1 MSIEED
7 FADLHVHSGFSLLDG
22 TTAPEGIVDHAA
34 KIGRK
39 YIAITDHGDISGW
52 PSFYRAAEKKGVVPS
67 FGCELYLIEHWN
79 EDCKEKQKNLHL
91 TAIAK
96 TEEGQKKLIKAIGF
110 ANREGMRKSG
120 FAARAF
126 LPMDYALKNNWAGD
140 IIIATG
146 CASSPFWNAQDG
158 IKLLESYK
166 DAFKDDIYAETMP
179 IYDWEEQQYIN
190 ELAITE
196 GKRLG
201 IKPIATC
208 DIHYLTKDDCQF
220 HDVVIGLGQHGK
232 TVSVPIGYGPG
243 HRWGFES
250 HCAHFHTNVQLV
262 ESFTKLGYTDAL
274 VRSMILNTR
283 EIAEKTIHT
292 FKQTPVVLPNV
303 YNVKSEEEEYGIFV
317 DLITQGLESL
327 GLVKDEY
334 IDRLEREMGTIR
346 RMNFVRYFLLV
357 YDVIKWAKSNGI
369 LIGPSRGSVGGSL
382 VAYCMNITNLDPIK
396 YGLFFERF
404 IDGKRTDLPD
414 IDIDIDSRQRHLVE
428 GYLKEKYGAD
438 NVVHV
443 STFGRLMGRAAI
455 RDTARWFEVPLAEAD
470 AASKSIIHKYD
481 ADEDAEKT
489 IECTLESGDPTLLA
503 FANKYPDVVKYA
515 QKLEG
520 LVRTYGVHA
529 SGYVISEHS
538 LKESDRCYLVD
549 RNEQTSINWNG
560 KDLEWCGFVKLDLL
574 GLSTLSVIAEAL
586 NLIKKRHNKD
596 IDLTK
601 IPMDDKVTFAMLS
614 QGETATVFQLH
625 TVGVK
630 KFCKELRPDNF
641 EHLSAVPA
649 LWKPGPIMAGMT
661 EKYKQVKLGLEQPE
675 YLSKEYEEISK
686 ETFGQLIYQEQ
697 VVQILIKLAG
707 FTFLEA
713 DKVRKIISKRQGLE
727 LLQAYE
733 KTFVDG
739 CVKVGSINSE
749 VATLLWAKLVQFGIY
764 VLNKSHAVGYSLLAY
779 WCAYLK
785 ANYPSE
791 WLCGYLNFANTDKE
805 NKDGEQ
811 EIDIALKEAVRLG
824 ISIKTPDINKSD
836 VIWSVD
842 PNGSLR
848 VGLKDIAFVGDS
860 AFALLA
866 KIKAQGKVR
875 TFEELLDGDGQVLN
889 KRVLKS
895 MLFCGALDEIEFTRI
910 NKERL
915 ILQFDDYWKAIGTKS
930 KEAKFL
936 ESAKPEGDIQEIIDR
951 ERQEYL
957 RFNPIAIH
965 GGHSVKAVA
974 KLLNLPFVESEAG
987 EYIQGKGRQYNRQAV
1002 ELCQMPGTGVRLVN
1016 ATEGNFAKHSTDTKN
1031 CESCLLR
1038 KACPSPVPFKRGHLD
1053 LMIIG
1058 ETPHSNGSQFH
1069 PNDKIWECLTE
1080 IGLEPNKVNVST
1092 ILKCRPPKGVK
1103 ASVEEIMGC
1112 QWMEKE
1118 LLMIKPKFVLSMG
1131 NVGLQYFK
1139 GLEKGINSYNAKTE
1153 WNGRFNCWITYSI
1166 NTASLYFH
1174 PEHVSLLREAVK
1186 EFHRVYSQFV

>member
-1 MSIEED
+1 MSLEQD
-7 FADLHVHSGFSLLDG
+7 FADLHVHTGFSLLDG
-22 TTAPEGIVDHAA
+22 TTPPEGIIEHAA
-34 KIGRK
+34 SIGRK

-52 PSFYRAAEKKGVVPS
+52 PSFYRAAKKNNVIPS
-67 FGCELYLIEHWN
+67 FGCELYLIENW
-79 EDCKEKQKNLHL
+79 DKDFKEKQKNLHL

-110 ANREGMRKSG
+110 ANREGVRKSG

-126 LPMDYALKNNWAGD
+126 LPTDYALNNNWAGD

-146 CASSPFWNAQDG
+146 CASSPFWNAQNG

-166 DAFKDDIYAETMP
+166 DAFKDDLYAETMP
-179 IYDWEEQQYIN
+179 IYDWEEQKYIN
-190 ELAITE
+190 ELAIME
-196 GKRLG
+196 GARLG
-201 IKPIATC
+201 IKPICTC
-208 DIHYLTKDDCQF
+208 DIHYLTKDDCAF

-232 TVSVPIGYGPG
+232 TISMGPEK
-243 HRWGFES
+243 RWQFES
-250 HCAHFHTNVQLV
+250 HCAHFHTNSQLN
-262 ESFTKLGYTDAL
+262 EAFLKLGYTESL
-274 VRSMILNTR
+274 VREMILNTR
-283 EIAEKTIHT
+283 EIAEKTVHE
-292 FKQTPVVLPNV
+292 FKQSPVVLPNV
-303 YNVKSEEEEYGIFV
+303 YNVKSDEEEYQIFL
-317 DLITQGLESL
+317 DLVTSGLERL
-327 GLVKDEY
+327 GLVRDEY
-334 IDRLEREMGTIR
+334 IDRLERELNVIR
-346 RMNFVRYFLLV
+346 NMKFVRYFLLV
-357 YDVIKWAKSNGI
+357 YDTIKWAKSNGI

-455 RDTARWFEVPLAEAD
+455 RDTARFFEVPLAEAD
-470 AASKSIIHKYD
+470 AASKSIVHKYD

-489 IECTLESGDPTLLA
+489 IECTIAEGDPTILA
-503 FANKYPDVVKYA
+503 FQAKYPKVIEYA

-529 SGYVISEHS
+529 SGYVISEKS
-538 LKESDRCYLVD
+538 LKDSDKCYLVD
-549 RNEQTSINWNG
+549 RNEQISVNWNG
-560 KDLEWCGFVKLDLL
+560 KDLEYCGFVKLDLL
-574 GLSTLSVIAEAL
+574 GLSTLAVVAECL
-586 NLIKKRHNKD
+586 SLVKQRHNVD

-601 IPMDDKVTFAMLS
+601 IPMDDKITFNMLS
-614 QGETATVFQLH
+614 KGETATVFQLH

-630 KFCKELRPDNF
+630 KFCKELQPDNF
-641 EHLSAVPA
+641 EHLSAIPA
-649 LWKPGPIMAGMT
+649 LWKPGPITTGMT
-661 EKYKQVKLGLEQPE
+661 EKYKLCKLGLEQPE

-733 KTFVDG
+733 KSFVDG

-749 VATLLWAKLVQFGIY
+749 VATLLWEKLVQFGIY

-785 ANYPSE
+785 ANYSSE
-791 WLCGYLNFANTDKE
+791 WLCSYLNYANTDKE

-824 ISIKTPDINKSD
+824 ISIKTPDINKSG

-860 AFALLA
+860 AFELLA
-866 KIKAQGKVR
+866 KIKARGQIR
-875 TFEELLDGDGQVLN
+875 TFEELLEDKEGTLN

-895 MLFCGALDEIEFTRI
+895 MLFCGALDELEFTRI

-915 ILQFDDYWKAIGTKS
+915 ILGFDAYWDAIGSPK
-930 KEAKFL
+930 KEAKLL
-936 ESAKPEGDIQEIIDR
+936 ESPRPEGDITEIIDR
-951 ERQEYL
+951 NRQEYL
-957 RFNPIAIH
+957 RFNPIAIN
-965 GGHSVKAVA
+965 GGHSVQNCA
-974 KLLNLPFVESEAG
+974 KLLGLPFVEAEDG
-987 EYIQGKGRQYNRQAV
+987 EYIQGKTRQYNRQAV
-1002 ELCQMPGTGVRLVN
+1002 ELCMMPDTGIRLIN
-1016 ATEGNFAKHSTDTKN
+1016 AVEGSFEKIKTDTRN
-1031 CESCLLR
+1031 CTSCQLR
-1038 KACPSPVPFKRGHLD
+1038 KCASPVPFTRGKFN
-1053 LMIIG
+1053 LMIVG
-1058 ETPHSNGSQFH
+1058 ETPWEDQQFH
-1069 PNDKIWECLTE
+1069 PKDKIFSV
-1080 IGLEPNKVNVST
+1080 LEEFGIEKNNICFTSAV
-1092 ILKCRPPKGVK
+1092 KCRPTRGLK
-1103 ASVEEIMGC
+1103 ATPEEIVGC
-1112 QWMEKE
+1112 SWLDREIN
-1118 LLMIKPKFVLSMG
+1118 LVRPKFILAMG
-1131 NVGLQYFK
+1131 NVNLQYFK

-1153 WNGRFNCWITYSI
+1153 WNGKHNCWTTFSI

-1174 PEHVSLLREAVK
+1174 PEHISLLRESVK
-1186 EFHRVYSQFV
+1186 EWHRAFTQFI

>member
-22 TTAPEGIVDHAA
+22 TTAPEGLVKHAA
-34 KIGRK
+34 KMGRK
-39 YIAITDHGDISGW
+39 YLAITDHGDISGW
-52 PSFYRAAEKKGVVPS
+52 PSFYRATKDTGVIPS
-67 FGCELYLIEHWN
+67 FGCELYLIENW
-79 EDCKEKQKNLHL
+79 DKDFKDQQKNLHL

-96 TEEGQKKLIKAIGF
+96 TEAGQKKLIKAIGF

-126 LPMDYALKNNWAGD
+126 LPTDYALKNEWAGD

-146 CASSPFWNAQDG
+146 CASSPFWNAQNG
-158 IKLLESYK
+158 IQLLESYK
-166 DAFKDDIYAETMP
+166 EAFKDDIYAETMP
-179 IYDWEEQQYIN
+179 IYDWPEQKLIN
-190 ELAITE
+190 ELALTE
-196 GKRLG
+196 AARLG
-201 IKPIATC
+201 MKSICTC
-208 DIHYLTKDDCQF
+208 DIHYLTKDECDF
-220 HDVVIGLGQHGK
+220 HDVVIGLAQHGK
-232 TVSVPIGYGPG
+232 TVSMPIGYGPG
-243 HRWGFES
+243 KRWGFES
-250 HCAHFHTNVQLV
+250 HCAHFHTNGQLM
-262 ESFTKLGYTDAL
+262 ESFGKLGYPDSLT
-274 VRSMILNTR
+274 REMIFNTK
-283 EIAEKTIHT
+283 EIAEKCIHE
-292 FKQTPVVLPNV
+292 FKQAPVVLPNV
-303 YNVKSEEEEYGIFV
+303 YNVKSEEEEYQIFAE
-317 DLITQGLESL
+317 LITNGLQSL
-327 GLVKDEY
+327 DLVKDEY
-334 IDRLEREMGTIR
+334 VDRLEREMNTIR
-346 RMNFVRYFLLV
+346 KMNFVRYFLLV
-357 YDVIKWAKSNGI
+357 YDVIKWSKENGI

-455 RDTARWFEVPLAEAD
+455 RDTARFFEVPLAEAD

-489 IECTLESGDPTLLA
+489 IECTIDSGDPTILE
-503 FANKYPDVVKYA
+503 FMRKYPKVIEHAK
-515 QKLEG
+515 KLEG
-520 LVRTYGVHA
+520 IVRTYGVHA
-529 SGYVISEHS
+529 SGYVISETS
-538 LKESDRCYLVD
+538 LKESDRCFLVD
-549 RNEQTSINWNG
+549 RNDQISINWNG

-574 GLSTLSVIAEAL
+574 GLATLSVTAEAL
-586 NLIKKRHNKD
+586 SLIKKRHGRD

-601 IPMDDKVTFAMLS
+601 IPMDDKVTFEMLS

-630 KFCKELRPDNF
+630 KFCKELKPDNF

-661 EKYKQVKLGLEQPE
+661 EKYKLCKLGIEQPE

-686 ETFGQLIYQEQ
+686 GTFGQIIYQEQ
-697 VVQILIKLAG
+697 VVQLCMKLAG

-739 CVKVGSINSE
+739 CAKVGSVNSE
-749 VATLLWAKLVQFGIY
+749 VATLLWGKLVQFGIY

-791 WLCGYLNFANTDKE
+791 WLCAYLNFANTDKE

-824 ISIKTPDINKSD
+824 IAIKTPDINKSD

-860 AFALLA
+860 AFELLA
-866 KIKAQGKVR
+866 KIKAQGNIK
-875 TFEELLDGDGQVLN
+875 TFEELLEADGQTLN

-895 MLFCGALDEIEFTRI
+895 MLFCGALDELEFTRI

-915 ILQFDDYWKAIGTKS
+915 ILDFDKYWDAIGSEK
-930 KEAKFL
+930 KEKAL
-936 ESAKPEGDIQEIIDR
+936 LASPAPEGNVQEIIDTNR
-951 ERQEYL
+951 KEYL
-957 RFNPIAIH
+957 RFNPIAIN
-965 GGHSVKAVA
+965 GGHSVQAVA
-974 KLLNLPFVESEAG
+974 NLLKLPFVEAEEG
-987 EYIQGKGRQYNRQAV
+987 EYIQGKTRKYNRQAV
-1002 ELCQMPGTGVRLVN
+1002 ELCQMPDTGVRLVN
-1016 ATEGNFAKHSTDTKN
+1016 ATEGDFSKHRADTVG
-1031 CESCLLR
+1031 CEYCLLR
-1038 KACPSPVPFKRGHLD
+1038 KGCPSPVPFRRGHLD
-1053 LMIIG
+1053 LMVIG
-1058 ETPHSNGSQFH
+1058 ETPHSNGGQFH
-1069 PNDKIWECLTE
+1069 PNDKIFEVLNE
-1080 IGLEPNKVNVST
+1080 FGIEAGKVNFST
-1092 ILKCRPPKGVK
+1092 VLKCRPPKGAK
-1103 ASVEEIMGC
+1103 ATKEEIEGC
-1112 QWMEKE
+1112 YWLDKE
-1118 LLMIKPKFVLSMG
+1118 IKLVRPKFILAMG
-1131 NVGLQYFK
+1131 NVNLQYFK
-1139 GLEKGINSYNAKTE
+1139 GLEKGINSYSAKTE
-1153 WNGRFNCWITYSI
+1153 WNGKYNCWITYSI

-1174 PEHVSLLREAVK
+1174 PEHISLLREAVK
-1186 EFHRVYSQFV
+1186 EFHRCFSQFI